1 MSKTA
6 IIYTPKYLDHKSGHG
21 HPESPIRLKW
31 IIKELHESGL
41 LESGKC
47 SLIEP
52 KRAKIGDVELV
63 HDSDYIH
70 LVKKVSE
77 RGGGVLDLGDTVVST
92 KSFDTALYAVG
103 GAINAV
109 NLVMGRKFQN
119 AFALVRP
126 PGHHAGA
133 YYAMGFCLFNNIAI
147 AATYLLKN
155 FSLDRILILDVDSHH
170 GNGTQE
176 IFYRTDRVLYLGL
189 HHDPK
194 GFPGT
199 GFADEVGDD
208 KGKGYTVNIPLPFHI
223 DDQIYL
229 EAVNQIVLPIIR
241 QYKPQF
247 ILVSTGF
254 DGHYSDPVGE
264 LSLST
269 LCYVETFEKIL
280 ALASQ
285 FCDGKIVAV
294 LEGGYSKDFLGTMAA
309 AVIAKMSG
317 IQYSIQD
324 RPITATSEIRKRG
337 EEALNEVKSIQ
348 SSFWKLKS

>member
-1 MSKTA
+1 MSETA
-6 IIYTPKYLDHKSGHG
+6 IIYTPKYLNHKSGYG
-21 HPESPIRLKW
+21 HPESPKRLRW
-31 IIKELHESGL
+31 IMNELHKGGL

-47 SLIEP
+47 SLVEP
-52 KRAKIGDVELV
+52 EPAKIEDIELV

-77 RGGGVLDLGDTVVST
+77 HGGGVLDLGDTVVSA
-92 KSFDTALYAVG
+92 KSFETALLAVG
-103 GAINAV
+103 GAIKAV
-109 NLVMGRKFQN
+109 NLVMEKKFQN

-126 PGHHAGA
+126 PGHHAGP
-133 YYAMGFCLFNNIAI
+133 YYAMGFCLFNNVAI
-147 AATYLLKN
+147 AATHLLKN
-155 FSLDRILILDVDSHH
+155 FSLNRVLILDVDTHH

-176 IFYRTDRVLYLGL
+176 IFYETDKVLYVSL

-208 KGKGYTVNIPLPFHI
+208 KGTGCTVNVPLPFRI

-229 EAVNQIVLPIIR
+229 EAVDQIVLPIVC

-247 ILVSTGF
+247 ILVSAGF
-254 DGHYSDPVGE
+254 DGHYSDPIGE

-269 LCYVETFEKIL
+269 FSYVETFEKIL

-285 FCDGKIVAV
+285 FCDGKLVAV
-294 LEGGYSKDFLGTMAA
+294 LEGGYSQDFLGITTA
-309 AVIAKMSG
+309 AVIAKMSCVP
-317 IQYSIQD
+317 YTIQD
-324 RPITATSEIRKRG
+324 RQLTATPRIKKRA
-337 EEALNEVKSIQ
+337 EEALNEVKDIQ
-348 SSFWKLKS
+348 SSFWNLKS

>member
-6 IIYTPKYLDHKSGHG
+6 VIYTSKYLDHKSGHG
-21 HPESPIRLKW
+21 HPESPKRLKW
-31 IIKELHESGL
+31 IMKELHNSGL

-47 SLIEP
+47 SIIEP
-52 KRAKIGDVELV
+52 ESAKVEDVELV
-63 HDSDYIH
+63 HESDYIR
-70 LVKKVSE
+70 LVKKISE
-77 RGGGVLDLGDTVVST
+77 RGGGVLDLGDTVLSA
-92 KSFDTALYAVG
+92 KSFDTALFAVG
-103 GAINAV
+103 GAIKAV
-109 NLVMGRKFQN
+109 DLVMGRKFQN

-126 PGHHAGA
+126 PGHHAGP
-133 YYAMGFCLFNNIAI
+133 YYALGFCLFNNVAI

-155 FSLDRILILDVDSHH
+155 FSLNRVLILDVDTHH

-176 IFYRTDRVLYLGL
+176 IFYETDKVLYVSI

-208 KGKGYTVNIPLPFHI
+208 KGMGYTVNIPLPFRI

-229 EAVNQIVLPIIR
+229 EAVNQIVLPIVR

-247 ILVSTGF
+247 ILVSAGF
-254 DGHYSDPVGE
+254 DGHYSDPIGE

-269 LCYVETFEKIL
+269 FCYAETFEKIL

-294 LEGGYSKDFLGTMAA
+294 LEGGYSQSFLGIITA

-317 IQYSIQD
+317 VTYSIQD
-324 RPITATSEIRKRG
+324 RQLTTTPRIRKHA
-337 EEALNEVKSIQ
+337 EEILSEVKNIQ
-348 SSFWKLKS
+348 SAFWTLRP